1 MSDKRHTILYMH
13 FFNKLDQ
20 DVADRLK
27 LKQTITATKALNLG
41 EAAEKRLDFILPRIL
56 GTDY

>member
-1 MSDKRHTILYMH
+1 MYMH

-20 DVADRLK
+20 DVADRIRT
-27 LKQTITATKALNLG
+27 KQTISATKALNLG
-41 EAAEKRLDFILPRIL
+41 EAAEKKLDFILPRIL